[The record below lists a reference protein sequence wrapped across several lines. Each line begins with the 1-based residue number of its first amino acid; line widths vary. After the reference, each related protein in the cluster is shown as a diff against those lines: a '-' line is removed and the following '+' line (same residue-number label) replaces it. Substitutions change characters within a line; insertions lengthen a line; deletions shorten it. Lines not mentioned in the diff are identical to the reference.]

1 MTSVLSPM
9 GIKYKTVVRGGIRY
23 YVRAIDDGVVVGRM
37 TGRVVQR
44 PDRGRK
50 QVWVGNI
57 KVHEDRRREGIATG
71 MARTLHK
78 RFPDHVVVHNIIPC
92 PDDLLNAER
101 NSLGREDSAR
111 RTHPSS

>member
-1 MTSVLSPM
+1 M

-78 RFPDHVVVHNIIPC
+78 RFPNYVVVHNIIVSYEDAQWAMSLPKRWNLVYI
-92 PDDLLNAER
+92 DDGWDPEWMAE
-101 NSLGREDSAR
+101 
-111 RTHPSS
+111 